1 MTRETYLPS
10 PWFRFDYVAFDRMTA
25 GLKANEIGILLKLLV
40 HFHKHGEP
48 THNDAARLARVCGT
62 SKPAFDRAIELFLA
76 SGILVQYGDKIWSQY
91 IEDEIAHRT
100 KISVQARKNSS
111 VKREKVER
119 NQSGDL
125 TGDDKSNRDIEGE
138 TLKGSPQ
145 ISNISN
151 LIDITKLDDIA
162 PSRASDDASG
172 ARSRYPY
179 KVGDRLQ
186 FLNEGLG
193 VVIKVG
199 MRPQIG
205 NLFICVRLDET
216 GELAIA
222 SITSCGALAAVVAR
236 PSDAAWHSAMQ
247 IIEWEK
253 RDAA

>member
-25 GLKANEIGILLKLLV
+25 GLKANEIGILMKLLV

-48 THNDAARLARVCGT
+48 TLNDAARLARVCGT
-62 SKPAFDRAIELFLA
+62 SKPAFDRAIELFLT
-76 SGILVQYGDKIWSQY
+76 SGILVQYGDKIWSRY

-111 VKREKVER
+111 VKRKKVER

-138 TLKGSPQ
+138 TLRGSPQ

-151 LIDITKLDDIA
+151 LIDVTKLDDIA

-172 ARSRYPY
+172 ARQGFSSGQRLSI
-179 KVGDRLQ
+179 KGVGRC
-186 FLNEGLG
+186 
-193 VVIKVG
+193 VIVDVG
-199 MRPQIG
+199 IKRDTHAT
-205 NLFICVRLDET
+205 FIRVRLDRDAS
-216 GELAIA
+216 LALIPVNSEGVLVQGLLRMEA
-222 SITSCGALAAVVAR
+222 DLPKKTMR
-236 PSDAAWHSAMQ
+236 Q
-247 IIEWEK
+247 FEWEK